1 MLLINYE
8 INPILT
14 LSEDC
19 ILISV
24 GTLPCLIVGGGGGGG
39 VKLHILGE
47 KPSSSFNYYNYY
59 LNLDNFSPG
68 AFYSTPSLYN

>member
-24 GTLPCLIVGGGGGGG
+24 GTLPCLILGGDQIA
-39 VKLHILGE
+39 HFGE
-47 KPSSSFNYYNYY
+47 KNPQVH
-59 LNLDNFSPG
+59 LIIIIII
-68 AFYSTPSLYN
+68 